1 MSVTAVDTSTSVVT
15 AARAS
20 AATVTRKTTLP
31 TGATIFNVEDY
42 GAVGDGVTDDFPA
55 VQRAW
60 NAMLNSGGSG
70 QVYFPRAVVYRC
82 VVDDQVVVGAGGQYA
97 ALPLPARATDNSH
110 PKLWYGIAGVGEAYS
125 TREYPGAGSTTAK
138 NTTSTVILVD
148 YSTPFAWDDTNGH
161 PSFIGAPDVDA
172 GNNFTNLHFTVDH
185 ITMRQPDNPSLCGI
199 NLETCVTARVED
211 FCADVDVALDAS
223 SEPTHATGVPLLL
236 PKTGNAINVAV
247 RKYLAWGYYA
257 GYPITEHCDADSLEI
272 VACKI
277 GAFFRRTDSAHFCQ
291 IKYLSAEEV
300 PWGIA
305 GYDPSATT
313 ANGGVTACPG
323 WILQLLFWDVEDFD
337 RGGGADWMYP
347 GTTTKKAH
355 LYDPNNAL
363 KGWAWAN
370 RVDSGAEAGPFDK
383 LYVKGG
389 SNFGLYQIAGRDSA
403 ITRGTGGDPAA
414 AAPPDTPTIGT
425 ATAGDASASVTFT
438 PAGTG
443 ETATSFTATSTPGSH
458 TGTGGSSP
466 VTVSGLSNGTSY
478 TFTVHASNAA
488 GDSSES
494 SSSNS
499 VTPSASGPTTYA
511 ADTFTRADSNTTLGT
526 SSGGQAWS
534 SLDGVWGIKSNQAY
548 HVSDGGTDPYEMVVL
563 DAGHS
568 SVTYTID
575 FVPRSGPM
583 DNGLCALVQDRSN
596 LVFWDISG
604 DGSAGANNMTTR
616 LFHRSG
622 GSFTGITSSTNVT
635 MAGGTTYH
643 LKMVVASTSIS
654 CYIDNSLIFA
664 SSGATGLE
672 SQTQFGLMMA
682 DSQADTL
689 SVWDNLLITSS

>member
-1 MSVTAVDTSTSVVT
+1 MSVQAVGTSTSVVA
-15 AARAS
+15 AARTS
-20 AATVTRKTTLP
+20 AATVTRKTTFP
-31 TGATIFNVEDY
+31 TGSVFNVEDY

-60 NAMLNSGGSG
+60 NAMLNSGASG
-70 QVYFPRAVVYRC
+70 QVFFPRAAVYRC
-82 VVDDQVVVGAGGQYA
+82 VVDDQVVVGSGGQYA
-97 ALPLPARATDNSH
+97 ALPLPARATDDSH

-125 TREYPGAGSTTAK
+125 TREYPGSGATTAK

-161 PSFIGAPDVDA
+161 PSFIGCPDVDA

-199 NLETCVTARVED
+199 NLETAVTARVDD
-211 FCADVDVALDAS
+211 FCADLNVALDAS

-236 PKTGNAINVAV
+236 PKVGNAVNVAV

-257 GYPITEHCDADSLEI
+257 GYPIAEHCDGDSLEI
-272 VACKI
+272 IACKI
-277 GAFFRRTDSAHFCQ
+277 GAFFRRSTSAHFAQ
-291 IKYLSAEEV
+291 IKYLSMEEV

-305 GYDPSATT
+305 GYDPTSGT
-313 ANGGVTACPG
+313 ANGGVTACPN
-323 WILQLLFWDVEDFD
+323 WILQLLFWDIEDFD
-337 RGGGADWMYP
+337 RGGDAPWMYP

-363 KGWAWAN
+363 KGWAWTN
-370 RVDSGAEAGPFDK
+370 RVDSGAEAGAFDA

-389 SNFGLYQIAGRDSA
+389 SNFGLYQIASRDSA

-438 PAGTG
+438 PAATG
-443 ETATSFTATSTPGSH
+443 ETATDFTATSTPGSL

-466 VTVSGLSNGTSY
+466 VTVSGLTNGTSY

-494 SSSNS
+494 ASSNS
-499 VTPSASGPTTYA
+499 VTPASGGPTTYA
-511 ADTFTRADSNTTLGT
+511 ADTFTRADSSTTLGT

-534 SLDGVWGIKSNQAY
+534 SLDGVWGIKSNTAY
-548 HVSDGGTDPYEMVVL
+548 HVSDSGTNPYEVAVL
-563 DAGHS
+563 DAGHGLA
-568 SVTYTID
+568 TYTID
-575 FVPRSGPM
+575 FIPRTGPM
-583 DNGLCALVQDRSN
+583 DLGLAANVQDISN
-596 LVFWDISG
+596 LIFWDISG
-604 DGSAGANNMTTR
+604 TADGTTNGMTTR

-622 GSFTGITSSTNVT
+622 GAFTGITSSANLT
-635 MAGGTTYH
+635 MTGGTTYA
-643 LKMVVASTSIS
+643 LKMVVASTSIT
-654 CYIDNSLIFA
+654 CYVDGVQIFA

-672 SQTQFGLMMA
+672 SQTKFGLVMA
-682 DSQADTL
+682 DSQNDSL
-689 SVWDNLLITSS
+689 SVWDNLLITS